1 MKIFRSKIIILLTLS
16 LALFSCT
23 SKDNEA
29 IATVTQL
36 QKKVATMQSNYNNVD
51 YLAVKVAQK
60 QYNESMTLIKKY
72 YFKDT
77 IDKQF
82 MQALDI
88 YRGVKTSTKGINKS
102 KKAVEKNLVFV
113 AQQLSNLK
121 EDLENKSIQGNLV
134 EEAIVSETRN
144 IKRLD
149 SALQFYLSNVEN
161 LLFAHDSVATYIKQK
176 TRTF

>member
-1 MKIFRSKIIILLTLS
+1 MIKTITILFILSLTL
-16 LALFSCT
+16 LSCA

-36 QKKVATMQSNYNNVD
+36 QEDVAKMQKEYNNVD
-51 YLAVKVAQK
+51 YLAVRVAQK
-60 QYNESMTLIKKY
+60 QYKESMFLIKKY

-77 IDKQF
+77 IDKEF

-102 KKAVEKNLVFV
+102 KKAIENNLTLVEN
-113 AQQLSNLK
+113 QLIDLK
-121 EDLENKSIQGNLV
+121 KDLENSSIQGNV
-134 EEAIVSETRN
+134 VKEAVFAETKN
-144 IKRLD
+144 TKRLD
-149 SALQFYLSNVEN
+149 SALNIYLDNIKN
-161 LLFAHDSVATYIKQK
+161 LLFAHDSVAAYVKHK